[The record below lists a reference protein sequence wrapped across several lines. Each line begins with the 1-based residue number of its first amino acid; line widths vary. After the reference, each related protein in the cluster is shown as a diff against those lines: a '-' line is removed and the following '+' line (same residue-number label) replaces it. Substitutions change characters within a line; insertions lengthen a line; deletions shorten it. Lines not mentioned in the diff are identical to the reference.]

1 MAYWRDEGPRR
12 RDTASHPGVVTPS
25 GVTTSARPPA
35 THGKPVKDSLHG
47 VDLVD
52 NYRWLEGD
60 NANPDRMGQVTP
72 EVASWTEAQNRYTRE
87 VLDGLPGR
95 AALEARMRPLMQVGS
110 VTAPTVRA
118 NRYFFFRRE
127 GTQNQPVLYVR
138 EGRHAVDRALIDPTT
153 LDATG
158 LTAIEWAS
166 PSPNGKVLA
175 YGTYRAGDE
184 NTTLHL
190 LDIDTGTADPFE
202 IPGKTQ
208 SPDWLPDSSGFVY
221 QNLADPTDP
230 YSAQILFHRL
240 GTDRL
245 ADALVIRQFTKAE
258 NEKLATTWGPF
269 ATLSHDGRW
278 LVLGYWVDTLSN
290 DTWLVDFHA
299 FRRTGRVVKTVVS
312 VGVPGQA
319 VGTVVG
325 DTLFLQTTKGAPN
338 GRVIAVPVTSPDQAH
353 WRDVV
358 PERPDTVVQAAGF
371 ARGLVAVT
379 FLRNAA
385 NVVEVFDPQGR
396 PVGAIAQP
404 GLGSSTLAVEEDRT
418 DAFLTFTSFNYP
430 TTIYHVDLTDPTAS
444 PVLWERPEVPVDPST
459 VEVEQ
464 VWYPSK
470 DGTKVSMFL
479 VHKRGLARN
488 GRTPTILSGYGGFNI
503 SETPGFAAT
512 LFQWF
517 DDGGLYALPNLRGGG
532 EYGDAWHEAGML
544 GRKQNVFDDFIA
556 AAEWLIANA
565 YTDADH
571 LAVSGG
577 SNGGLLTGAVVTQ
590 RPDLCRAALVLV
602 PLLDMLR
609 YQHFLMAR
617 YWVPEYGSS
626 EDRDQFKFL
635 LAYSPY
641 QHVVQGTK
649 YPAVFLTAGEHD
661 SRVHA
666 LHARKMAAALQAAT
680 ASDPGEQPVLLWVD
694 REAGHGQGKP
704 LSLRIRDVVD
714 QRLFEMW
721 QLGMLTEPRE
731 TADRPPIAPPT

>member
-1 MAYWRDEGPRR
+1 
-12 RDTASHPGVVTPS
+12 VTPG
-25 GVTTSARPPA
+25 GVRTSARPPA
-35 THGKPVKDSLHG
+35 TRVHPSSDRLHG
-47 VDLVD
+47 LDLVD

-60 NANPDRMGQVTP
+60 NADPDRMGQVTP
-72 EVASWTEAQNRYTRE
+72 EVASWTAAQNQYTRA

-127 GTQNQPVLYVR
+127 RTENQPVLYVR
-138 EGRHAVDRALIDPTT
+138 DGVRGADRALIDPTG

-158 LTAIEWAS
+158 LTTIEWAS
-166 PSPNGKVLA
+166 PSPNGTLLA

-184 NTTLHL
+184 NTTLRL
-190 LDIDTGTADPFE
+190 LDVDSGAVGPLE

-208 SPDWLPDSSGFVY
+208 APDWLPDNSGFVY
-221 QNLADPTDP
+221 QHLANPTDP
-230 YSAQILFHRL
+230 YSARILLHRL
-240 GTDRL
+240 GTDRS
-245 ADALVIRQFTKAE
+245 ADALVMRQFTKAE
-258 NEKLATTWGPF
+258 HETLATTWGPF
-269 ATLSHDGRW
+269 STLSHDGRW
-278 LVLGYWVDTLSN
+278 LVLGYWVDTRSN
-290 DTWLVDFHA
+290 DTWLVDFDA

-312 VGVPGQA
+312 VGVTGQA

-338 GRVIAVPVTSPDQAH
+338 GRVVAAPVATPDESH

-358 PERPDTVVQAAGF
+358 PERPDAVVQAVGF
-371 ARGLVAVT
+371 ARGLITVT
-379 FLRNAA
+379 SLRNAA
-385 NVVEVFDPQGR
+385 NVVEVFDPDGR
-396 PVGAIAQP
+396 SLGALAQP
-404 GLGSSTLAVEEDRT
+404 GIGSSSLAAEEDRT

-444 PVLWERPEVPVDPST
+444 PVRWAQPEVPVDPST
-459 VEVEQ
+459 VEVDQ

-479 VHKRGLARN
+479 VHKKGLTRN

-517 DDGGLYALPNLRGGG
+517 EDGGLYALPNLRGGG

-565 YTDADH
+565 YTTADR
-571 LAVSGG
+571 LAVYGG
-577 SNGGLLTGAVVTQ
+577 SNGGLLTGALVTQ
-590 RPDLCRAALVLV
+590 RPDLCRAALMLV

-609 YQHFLMAR
+609 YQYFLMAR
-617 YWVPEYGSS
+617 YWVPEYGSA
-626 EDRDQFKFL
+626 EDADQCTYL

-641 QHVVQGTK
+641 QHVVKGLR

-680 ASDPGEQPVLLWVD
+680 ASDPGDQPVLLWVD
-694 REAGHGQGKP
+694 QEAGHGQGKP
-704 LSLRIRDVVD
+704 LNLRIRDVVD
-714 QRLFEMW
+714 QRIFAMW
-721 QLGMLTEPRE
+721 QLGMLTAPRE
-731 TADRPPIAPPT
+731 TGDRPPRAPPT